1 MCFFNENLP
10 AISLP
15 GRILGDVNL
24 NLDDK
29 AAMKARGLWEDWHL
43 RQLIDHPSRTNHV
56 SGSSLSGWHSPLCCK
71 SKGAKTP
78 CDLLRFHLSFAL
90 ERML

>member
-1 MCFFNENLP
+1 MPGMKRNVCVLY
-10 AISLP
+10 ILL

-29 AAMKARGLWEDWHL
+29 AAIKARGLWEDWHL

-56 SGSSLSGWHSPLCCK
+56 SGN
-71 SKGAKTP
+71 
-78 CDLLRFHLSFAL
+78 
-90 ERML
+90 